1 MRKHIFNAGPCK
13 LSDSLLENTSKAI
26 LELDNAGQ
34 SILEVSHRGK
44 EFLAIMDDTIALMHE
59 VMNIPDDFEILF
71 LGGGASMQF
80 AMIPYNFLEGK
91 AFYLNTGTWSTKAVK
106 EAALWGEVLEVS
118 SKDKEF
124 TYIPK
129 DYDIPADMDYAH
141 ITTNNTIKG
150 TEIFTDMDC
159 PVPLLADMSSDFLS
173 RPVDFSKYAMVYGG
187 AQKNVGPAG
196 VTFVIIR
203 KSMLDKVV
211 DRPIP
216 TMLKY
221 SIHVEKGSM
230 FNTPPVI
237 NIFAI
242 RETLKWVK
250 SMGGVEAMDKLAQ
263 ERADLL
269 YKAIDQS
276 SMFKGSVA
284 KADRSR
290 MNICFIMEDKYEALQ
305 ADFIKFAG
313 ERNIVGIKGH
323 RSVGGFRA
331 STYNASTIDD
341 VDALVKAMKEF
352 EAKNA

>member
-34 SILEVSHRGK
+34 SILEVSHRSK
-44 EFLAIMDDTIALMHE
+44 EFMAIMDETVALMHE
-59 VMNIPDDFEILF
+59 VMNIPEDFEILF
-71 LGGGASMQF
+71 LGGGASTQF
-80 AMIPYNFLEGK
+80 AMIPYNFLGEK

-106 EAALWGEVLEVS
+106 EAAMWGDVLEVS

-129 DYDIPADMDYAH
+129 DFDIPADMDYAH

-150 TEIFTDMDC
+150 TEMLNDIDC
-159 PVPLLADMSSDFLS
+159 PVPLIADMSSDFMS
-173 RPVDFSKYAMVYGG
+173 RPVDWSKYAMVYGG

-196 VTFVIIR
+196 ATFVIIR

-221 SIHVEKGSM
+221 STHVEKGSM
-230 FNTPPVI
+230 FNTPPCI

-250 SMGGVEAMDKLAQ
+250 AMGGVEAMDKLAQ
-263 ERADLL
+263 DRADLL
-269 YKAIDQS
+269 YNAIDES
-276 SMFKGSVA
+276 NMFKGTVA
-284 KADRSR
+284 KEDRSR

-313 ERNIVGIKGH
+313 ERDIVGIKGH

-331 STYNASTIDD
+331 STYNASTMED
-341 VDALVKAMKEF
+341 VEALVKAMKDF
-352 EAKNA
+352 ENANA

>member
-13 LSDSLLENTSKAI
+13 LSDSLLENTSKAV
-26 LELDNAGQ
+26 LELDNCGQ

-44 EFLAIMDDTIALMHE
+44 EFMAIMDETIAMMHE

-71 LGGGASMQF
+71 LGGGASLQF
-80 AMIPYNFLEGK
+80 AMIPYNFLQGK
-91 AFYLNTGTWSTKAVK
+91 AFYLNTGTWSTKAVQ
-106 EAALWGEVLEVS
+106 EAALWGDVVEVS
-118 SKDKEF
+118 SKDKGF

-129 DYDIPADMDYAH
+129 DFHITSDMDYAH

-150 TEIFTDMDC
+150 TEILTDIDC
-159 PVPLLADMSSDFLS
+159 PVPLIADMSSDFMS
-173 RPVDFSKYAMVYGG
+173 RPVDFSKYALVYGG

-196 VTFVIIR
+196 ATFVIIR

-211 DRPIP
+211 NRPIP
-216 TMLKY
+216 SMLKY
-221 SIHVEKGSM
+221 STHIESGSM
-230 FNTPPVI
+230 YNTPPVI
-237 NIFAI
+237 NVYAI

-250 SMGGVEAMDKLAQ
+250 SMGGIQAMDKLAQ
-263 ERADLL
+263 DRADLL
-269 YKAIDQS
+269 YNAIDES
-276 SMFKGSVA
+276 NMFKGTVA
-284 KADRSR
+284 KEDRSR

-331 STYNASTIDD
+331 STYNASTMED
-341 VDALVKAMKEF
+341 VQALVNAMREF
-352 EAKNA
+352 EKANA